1 MKYQLSPV
9 ESKIVCFQPILLLRN
24 NALSKCGY
32 TVPNERD
39 YFKLSARTT
48 HAIVVDMN
56 TKNSPLIIGLVGEI
70 GSGKTTVTDYL
81 KEKYGATSYKFST
94 MLRDILARIYQPAT
108 RDNMQKLSTA
118 VRQIFGEDVMSKT
131 IFEDLSHSTAPLII
145 AEGIRRPS
153 DIEHLAM
160 LPRFVVVAIDANM
173 RVRYERITR
182 RSENPDDQTK
192 TWEAFA
198 AESEQEPEQ
207 KIREVMQKAAHTID
221 NNGTREELWAQ
232 IDALMQSLTA

>member
-1 MKYQLSPV
+1 
-9 ESKIVCFQPILLLRN
+9 
-24 NALSKCGY
+24 
-32 TVPNERD
+32 
-39 YFKLSARTT
+39 
-48 HAIVVDMN
+48 
-56 TKNSPLIIGLVGEI
+56 
-70 GSGKTTVTDYL
+70 
-81 KEKYGATSYKFST
+81 

-131 IFEDLSHSTAPLII
+131 IFEDLSRSTAPLII

-153 DIEHLAM
+153 DIEHLAA

-173 RVRYERITR
+173 RARYERITR

-221 NNGTREELWAQ
+221 NNGTREELWAH